1 MTAGAVATLK
11 NQQISSTPMFKRC
24 FDISVSLILLPVL
37 LPLKLAII
45 VAIKLDS
52 PGPVFYRGVRTGWHG
67 KPFRIFKFRTMVP
80 DAERLGGGTT
90 ALADA
95 RITQVGQVLRRY
107 KLDELPQLFN
117 VLKGEMSLVG
127 PRPELPQYTR
137 SYNEREKE
145 ILSVRPGITDF
156 SSIEFY
162 RLDRRVGAEDAD
174 ERYEREVYPLKNELR
189 LKYVREQSLLTDL
202 RILGGTFLLIF
213 KRKAADGIHA
223 AD

>member
-1 MTAGAVATLK
+1 M
-11 NQQISSTPMFKRC
+11 KRAL
-24 FDISVSLILLPVL
+24 DITTSLIGLVGLSPFFFIVSVS
-37 LPLKLAII
+37 
-45 VAIKLDS
+45 IKLDS
-52 PGPVFYRGVRTGWHG
+52 PGPVFYRGVRSGWHG